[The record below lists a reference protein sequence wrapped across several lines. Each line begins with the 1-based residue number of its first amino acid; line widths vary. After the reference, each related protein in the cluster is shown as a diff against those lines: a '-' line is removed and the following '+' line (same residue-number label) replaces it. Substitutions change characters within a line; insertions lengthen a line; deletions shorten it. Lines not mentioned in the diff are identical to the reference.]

1 MPTSRQPIPALIFLL
16 ALSACSSPTEEAALP
31 LSPTTTPVY
40 ELSLPLEADL
50 LHLATG
56 SGGWRVLGLAGEAA
70 QAIEDPHVLIVLRDG
85 SGAEISRRTI
95 EIAADPL
102 PSASAYLFREPFR
115 PATLPP

>member
-1 MPTSRQPIPALIFLL
+1 MPSLRQPIPALIFLL
-16 ALSACSSPTEEAALP
+16 ALSACASPTEKAALP
-31 LSPTTTPVY
+31 PSPTATPVY
-40 ELSLPLEADL
+40 ELSLRVEAEL
-50 LHLATG
+50 VQLATD
-56 SGGWRVLGLAGEAA
+56 SGEWLVLGIAGEAA

-85 SGAEISRRTI
+85 AGAEISRRTI